1 MDVGQA
7 CPPAPTLSLDPDI
20 NLNSPNKGLGPAGG
34 ADPLTDVP
42 VEGGA
47 VGVSSINTLPPG
59 LTEEEAEEIRSELV
73 KVEEEISTLRQVLL
87 AKEKH
92 SADLKRKLG
101 LSPLNE
107 LKQNLTKGWQDVQTS
122 NAYLTASATLD
133 EIARSEAYKKTQETL
148 SVAGQKTTAAFST
161 MGTALSRKLG
171 DMRNSPTFKS
181 FEDKVGNIKYKVVG
195 ARDGRSLLRAGP
207 VSPPIWTGFPTDL
220 DWFSHRSGLVFPPI
234 WTGFPQT
241 RIRPEN
247 FC

>member
-1 MDVGQA
+1 MTLTHQFKAFYSLSLSLSLNSA

-171 DMRNSPTFKS
+171 DMSSNYSIRHSISMPAMRNSPTFKS

-195 ARDGRSLLRAGP
+195 ARGNGEAVQS
-207 VSPPIWTGFPTDL
+207 PTDTNPVQ
-220 DWFSHRSGLVFPPI
+220 DNAPF
-234 WTGFPQT
+234 
-241 RIRPEN
+241 
-247 FC
+247 

>member
-1 MDVGQA
+1 MTLTLQFKAFYSLSLNSA

-47 VGVSSINTLPPG
+47 MGVSSINTLPPG

-92 SADLKRKLG
+92 SAELKRKLG

-122 NAYLTASATLD
+122 N
-133 EIARSEAYKKTQETL
+133 AYKKTQETL

-171 DMRNSPTFKS
+171 DMRALPFSNSFRNSPTFKS
-181 FEDKVGNIKYKVVG
+181 FEDKVGNMKYKVVG
-195 ARDGRSLLRAGP
+195 ARGNGEAVQS
-207 VSPPIWTGFPTDL
+207 PTDTNPVQ
-220 DWFSHRSGLVFPPI
+220 DNAPF
-234 WTGFPQT
+234 
-241 RIRPEN
+241 
-247 FC
+247 